1 MSDNISPRDVATLIH
16 RDISPIN
23 NNVKTTNKRKTPQL
37 SPNSVNINREKE
49 RERGKKRRLEQ
60 KNKPTTNQIHINQ
73 PIFNIIFENN
83 IRNIDSLTVIQ
94 LKKLLKEKKL
104 NTVWP
109 KAELLERLAQV
120 RIFKY
125 ATKSEKA
132 GASLND
138 LYKSVIKFSDDNDN
152 SITKIK
158 SLMLKTV
165 AGKRDIGQC
174 EVCRLLNSE
183 PLYSSTFK
191 YVTQSLELTQSKE
204 LNEISTSNQNNKA
217 TNKSLLD
224 FYVQRE
230 NNPKLI
236 HMLDEIKSFNSLKL
250 KRTHWEQAINNPKR
264 ELSN

>member
-60 KNKPTTNQIHINQ
+60 KNKQTTNQIHINQ

-104 NTVWP
+104 NTVGP

-120 RIFKY
+120 KIFY
-125 ATKSEKA
+125 
-132 GASLND
+132 
-138 LYKSVIKFSDDNDN
+138 YKKI
-152 SITKIK
+152 IK
-158 SLMLKTV
+158 SYFYLFLK
-165 AGKRDIGQC
+165 
-174 EVCRLLNSE
+174 
-183 PLYSSTFK
+183 
-191 YVTQSLELTQSKE
+191 
-204 LNEISTSNQNNKA
+204 
-217 TNKSLLD
+217 
-224 FYVQRE
+224 
-230 NNPKLI
+230 
-236 HMLDEIKSFNSLKL
+236 
-250 KRTHWEQAINNPKR
+250 
-264 ELSN
+264 

>member
-1 MSDNISPRDVATLIH
+1 ML
-16 RDISPIN
+16 N
-23 NNVKTTNKRKTPQL
+23 NTFD
-37 SPNSVNINREKE
+37 SYFDM
-49 RERGKKRRLEQ
+49 
-60 KNKPTTNQIHINQ
+60 QIILDQ
-73 PIFNIIFENN
+73 AAAIAYM
-83 IRNIDSLTVIQ
+83 V
-94 LKKLLKEKKL
+94 
-104 NTVWP
+104 
-109 KAELLERLAQV
+109 
-120 RIFKY
+120 KY

-204 LNEISTSNQNNKA
+204 LNEIATSNQNNKA

-236 HMLDEIKSFNSLKL
+236 HMLDEIKSFNSFVIKFKVFKNQLELRPDSENTIVVTYPKV
-250 KRTHWEQAINNPKR
+250 RYNPKII
-264 ELSN
+264 ETYKQYCFYQMIKYSNWTINDLETIKNKETAIERFEKFYAECDEITKNTIK